1 MPMGARV
8 QPFYMLL
15 RGGCMLRFSVPYVW
29 NLTEALAALTS
40 IKQGDQLSGQLFPI
54 FQAENLLSQFIYQ
67 SLWRNSLRVCLQPGI
82 ELEQSLKALYVDDDG
97 EPAKTDVEVVS
108 WKLVT
113 MQQKLAAFRAV
124 LEAEFMTAAT
134 YLVVPRR
141 GYDITTLIDRA
152 EDIFPPE
159 LMQKVPA
166 VLFDLREAGKCIA
179 FDLGT
184 AAGFHLL
191 RALETV
197 IKAYWNAAMEGAPL
211 PANRNLGAYMREMEE
226 AGKGE
231 PKVLTSLKQIKD
243 HHRNELMHPE
253 ETLNLD
259 EAIGLLG
266 IVQSAIVF
274 MLIAIP
280 EPELKPN
287 SAVEAL
293 TSPAELELLSEA
305 G

>member
-1 MPMGARV
+1 
-8 QPFYMLL
+8 
-15 RGGCMLRFSVPYVW
+15 MLRISVPYVW
-29 NLTEALAALTS
+29 NLTETLGALST
-40 IKQGDQLSGQLFPI
+40 IKQGDQLGTHLFPI
-54 FQAENLLSQFIYQ
+54 FQAENLLSQFIHQ

-82 ELEQSLKALYVDDDG
+82 ELEQSIKGLYLDDKG
-97 EPAKTDVEVVS
+97 EPAKIDAEIVS
-108 WKLVT
+108 WKLVA
-113 MQQKLAAFRAV
+113 MQQKLAAFRTV

-141 GYDITTLIDRA
+141 GYDIATLIDSA

-159 LMQKVPA
+159 LMQKVPS

-197 IKAYWNAAMEGAPL
+197 IKAYWSVVMEGVPL
-211 PANRNLGAYMREMEE
+211 PTNRNLGAYIREMEN
-226 AGKGE
+226 ARKGD
-231 PKVLTSLKQIKD
+231 PKVLTSLRQIKD

-266 IVQSAIVF
+266 IVQSAIIF
-274 MLIAIP
+274 MLVAIP
-280 EPELKPN
+280 VPTPEPN
-287 SAVEAL
+287 SVVEVLAAPAEAL
-293 TSPAELELLSEA
+293 PALSAPTDEMVA
-305 G
+305 PGGDIEPV